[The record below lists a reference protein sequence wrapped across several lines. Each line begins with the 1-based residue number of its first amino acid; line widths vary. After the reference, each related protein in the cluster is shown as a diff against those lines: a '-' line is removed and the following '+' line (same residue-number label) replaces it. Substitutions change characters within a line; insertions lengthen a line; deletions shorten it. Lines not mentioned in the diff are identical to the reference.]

1 MTRGELM
8 IMDWTARSIGS
19 ASSGSDESKVSEP

>member
-8 IMDWTARSIGS
+8 MIDWI
-19 ASSGSDESKVSEP
+19 ASSIAWPSRASALPKVSDA

>member
-8 IMDWTARSIGS
+8 MIDWTARSI
-19 ASSGSDESKVSEP
+19 AWPSSGSSQPKVSDA